1 LKAGDNECIDMVG
14 YAKFNLQGD
23 WTALEDPYLYII
35 QKVIKEHPE
44 TSIRLAEFVFSL
56 ALRRQMAEERK
67 GMKLPN
73 TITREPIETWI
84 EYSERIK
91 DKDPVKEVL
100 ALKPLATKAKIK
112 FVRKHARISRRKTSA

>member
-1 LKAGDNECIDMVG
+1 
-14 YAKFNLQGD
+14 
-23 WTALEDPYLYII
+23 
-35 QKVIKEHPE
+35 
-44 TSIRLAEFVFSL
+44 
-56 ALRRQMAEERK
+56 MAEERK